1 MVNDNTQINANT
13 SINANSI
20 PETPIP
26 ARPPETPRPQAQPQR
41 RVHRRG
47 PLRQARLALAIS
59 AGKMVGTAGR
69 VLGVGGGTSLPG
81 MVARRIDPDVLK
93 AVMTG
98 SKAIKIVITGSNG
111 KTTTSRMISEMAKE
125 SGNRLSH
132 NRSGSNLLQGV
143 TSVAVN
149 FANVLGKLESDV
161 LIFEIDEGTMQHV
174 IPEIQPDVVVITNI
188 FRDQLDRFG
197 ELYAVARSLDKVLE
211 GLPETSTI
219 ILNGNDP
226 QVANFGQNA
235 KARRLFFGLNT
246 TEIGTPVPEQSAD
259 VIRCIHCQEDL
270 EYKVA
275 YLSHLGLYR
284 CPNCGYT
291 LPPLDIAATS
301 VKLAEDG
308 KGPTHATLTTPEG
321 QMEIEIPLP
330 GVHNVYNAAAAIGA
344 ALAAGFPKQKL
355 PTALSKLQPAFGRF
369 EEIKAGDQTI
379 YLAFV
384 KNPTSFNL
392 IMRLMMQHPGE
403 KHILLAASHTVV
415 DGEDFSWLWDI
426 ELEEIAPQV
435 VDAICSGNKPEELA
449 MRLKYAEVASERIRM
464 IEDREQAL
472 DAALLNAGPGGTLY
486 VLATYSPT
494 QELRRVMQKRGW
506 VKHFWEE

>member
-1 MVNDNTQINANT
+1 MVDEDIKATTSTQQT
-13 SINANSI
+13 SVS
-20 PETPIP
+20 
-26 ARPPETPRPQAQPQR
+26 PRTKR
-41 RVHRRG
+41 T

-59 AGKMVGTAGR
+59 AGKLAGVSGR
-69 VLGVGGGTSLPG
+69 VLGIGGGTSLPG

-93 AVMTG
+93 AVMNNTRA
-98 SKAIKIVITGSNG
+98 KKIVITGSNG
-111 KTTTSRMISEMAKE
+111 KTTTSRMIAEMAKE

-132 NRSGSNLLQGV
+132 NRSGSNLVQGV

-149 FANVLGKLESDV
+149 FANVFGQLTSDV
-161 LIFEIDEGTMQHV
+161 LVFEIDEGTMQHV

-219 ILNGNDP
+219 VLNGNDP
-226 QVANFGQNA
+226 QVANFGQHA
-235 KARRLFFGLNT
+235 KARRVFFGLNT

-291 LPPLDIAATS
+291 LPELDIAATS
-301 VKLAEDG
+301 VKLAGDG
-308 KGPTHATLTTPEG
+308 KGPTQVTLSTPDGELAL
-321 QMEIEIPLP
+321 EIPLP
-330 GVHNVYNAAAAIGA
+330 GVHNVYNAAAAVGA
-344 ALAAGFPKQKL
+344 ALATGFPKEKL
-355 PTALSKLQPAFGRF
+355 APALARLQPAFGRL
-369 EEIKAGDQTI
+369 EEIKAGEQTI
-379 YLAFV
+379 FLAFV

-392 IMRLMMQHPGE
+392 IMRLIRQHPGQ
-403 KHILLAASHTVV
+403 KHLLLAASHTVV

-426 ELEEIAPQV
+426 ELEELAPDV
-435 VDAICSGNKPEELA
+435 VDAVCSGNKPEELA
-449 MRLKYAEVASERIRM
+449 MRLKYAEVDPARIRM

-472 DAALLNAGPGGTLY
+472 DAALRNAGPGGTLY

-506 VKHFWEE
+506 VKHFWQE

>member
-1 MVNDNTQINANT
+1 MNENTQVNT
-13 SINANSI
+13 DTQTTVERIAETPALL
-20 PETPIP
+20 PETPL
-26 ARPPETPRPQAQPQR
+26 PRR
-41 RVHRRG
+41 RARRG
-47 PLRQARLALAIS
+47 PLGQARLALAIS
-59 AGKMVGTAGR
+59 AGKLVGASGR
-69 VLGVGGGTSLPG
+69 ILGIGGGTSLPG
-81 MVARRIDPDVLK
+81 MVARRIDPGVLQ
-93 AVMTG
+93 AVMNG
-98 SKAIKIVITGSNG
+98 STAKKIVITGSNG
-111 KTTTSRMISEMAKE
+111 KTTTSRMIAEMAKE

-149 FANVLGKLESDV
+149 FANVFGQLESDV
-161 LIFEIDEGTMQHV
+161 LVFEIDEGTMQHV
-174 IPEIQPDVVVITNI
+174 VPEIQPDVVVITNI

-197 ELYAVARSLDKVLE
+197 ELYAVARGLDKVLE

-219 ILNGNDP
+219 VLNGNDP

-235 KARRLFFGLNT
+235 KARRIFFGLNT
-246 TEIGTPVPEQSAD
+246 TEVGTPVPEQSAD

-301 VKLAEDG
+301 VKLASDG
-308 KGPTHATLTTPEG
+308 KGPTHATLSTPEG
-321 QMEIEIPLP
+321 ELEVEIPLP
-330 GVHNVYNAAAAIGA
+330 GVHNVYNAAAAVGA
-344 ALAAGFPKQKL
+344 ALAAGFPREKL
-355 PTALSKLQPAFGRF
+355 PLALSKLQPAFGRL

-392 IMRLMMQHPGE
+392 IMRLIMQHPGQ
-403 KHILLAASHTVV
+403 KHLLLAASHTVV

-426 ELEEIAPQV
+426 ELEEMAPDV

-449 MRLKYAEVASERIRM
+449 MRLKYALVPSERIRM

-472 DAALLNAGPGGTLY
+472 DAALANAGPNGTLY

-494 QELRRVMQKRGW
+494 QELRRIMQKRGW